1 MKKTRK
7 VVNGTCATEYECE
20 YGCNLNATET
30 EISETPYG
38 TYICGDIDC
47 WNSFCLEFWNPL
59 DVEEEEYEVCDSCEE
74 EEDTSYDGM
83 CMPCWE
89 DYNSYLAEEKEEEE

>member
-83 CMPCWE
+83 CMFCWE
-89 DYNSYLAEEKEEEE
+89 DLNEHLEEE